1 MNGLD
6 WLPFL
11 GHSSKHPG
19 IEAWLQHHEVKWR
32 PSLRSMGNFH
42 TFKAPGSKRGN
53 GLTVYFSIS
62 AQEDGFEV
70 KTDGDFVLCE
80 ISFNLLDDST
90 GVYTG
95 ELPLG
100 VNAQDS
106 REQVRQRLGQP
117 ARAHE
122 SVDIYFI
129 DQLFY
134 FFAFG
139 ERMKYIYAQL
149 PSARSRKTIL
159 GEPA

>member
-11 GHSSKHPG
+11 GHSSQHPD
-19 IEAWLQHHEVKWR
+19 IEAWLQHHDVKWR

-42 TFKAPGSKRGN
+42 TFKAPGSKCGN

-62 AQEDGFEV
+62 AKDDGYEV
-70 KTDGDFVLCE
+70 KTDGDFVLYRVN
-80 ISFNLLDDST
+80 FNLLDDNT

-122 SVDIYFI
+122 SVDIYFV

-139 ERMKYIYAQL
+139 ERMEYINAQL